1 MVNKKPYFFIYNYPQ
16 LNKKYRSH
24 IKGVQ
29 DECLLTFRKSFEEL
43 QSQETFTEEELNFLD
58 RVKKYSPVFKNP
70 CVMNKI
76 CWYIEDTFKDVK
88 LKVRDDSE
96 FDTKLLKTRW
106 KPKQKPAKEIYDNIE
121 QLYKEYKQQII
132 DFNSDKKRHADK
144 EDNTIR
150 LQMFEEQIRTKA
162 IEICPDEEALCN
174 IVIDLC
180 YDKKK
185 DKKFAWVVSREQILT
200 NLFNKSG
207 NCYNY
212 PIEDENGDIEW
223 KGKKYSIQPIKE
235 DM

>member
-1 MVNKKPYFFIYNYPQ
+1 
-16 LNKKYRSH
+16 
-24 IKGVQ
+24 
-29 DECLLTFRKSFEEL
+29 
-43 QSQETFTEEELNFLD
+43 
-58 RVKKYSPVFKNP
+58 
-70 CVMNKI
+70 
-76 CWYIEDTFKDVK
+76 
-88 LKVRDDSE
+88 
-96 FDTKLLKTRW
+96 
-106 KPKQKPAKEIYDNIE
+106 
-121 QLYKEYKQQII
+121 
-132 DFNSDKKRHADK
+132 
-144 EDNTIR
+144 
-150 LQMFEEQIRTKA
+150 MFEEQIRTKA

-185 DKKFAWVVSREQILT
+185 DKKFAWIVSREQILT